1 MNPAFAS
8 AAGGTK
14 RRREGNG
21 DSVEAHSDGPF
32 GKKARPTLNAAG
44 DVEPWRHDSVI
55 NTPTTSSQQPKYD
68 SDDQSSMVSEPGSPQ
83 ELVSSADEMDTDMD
97 DLPSFSQ
104 SPEDHHTLP
113 NSQPP
118 SSSPWRERIQTRNRV
133 STPFTHTSRA
143 GVRPMQQLRT
153 GINYHM
159 RQRHPQENFSSDGH
173 LEVPSP
179 IDEDEVPTPP
189 SAAEAAGSQLSM
201 LTVNDMDIET
211 ADLPAITVEHSRS
224 LHLDRHD
231 DGGAAESLHHRMG
244 GGVEGVV
251 VRKQRLRSGAQSNG
265 SVSPARAGAAMG
277 GELAG
282 SLGGKRGL
290 SVGYR
295 ADCEKCRTHVPGH
308 MNHFVM

>member
-1 MNPAFAS
+1 MASTNPAFAS
-8 AAGGTK
+8 SVGTK
-14 RRREGNG
+14 RRREGDG
-21 DSVEAHSDGPF
+21 DGEGIHGGGPF
-32 GKKARPTLNAAG
+32 GKKARPTLNATG
-44 DVEPWRHDSVI
+44 DYESWHNDSVI
-55 NTPTTSSQQPKYD
+55 NTPTASSQQPKYD

-83 ELVSSADEMDTDMD
+83 ELMSSADEMDTDMED
-97 DLPSFSQ
+97 TPSFSQ
-104 SPEDHHTLP
+104 SPEDQYALP
-113 NSQPP
+113 KSRELA
-118 SSSPWRERIQTRNRV
+118 SSSPWRERVQTRNRV
-133 STPFTHTSRA
+133 PTPFSHPRP

-211 ADLPAITVEHSRS
+211 ADLPSITVDPSRS
-224 LHLDRHD
+224 LQLDGHD
-231 DGGAAESLHHRMG
+231 DSRNAEDSGM
-244 GGVEGVV
+244 EGVV

-277 GELAG
+277 SELAASG
-282 SLGGKRGL
+282 GGGKRGL
-290 SVGYR
+290 SIGYR
-295 ADCEKCRTHVPGH
+295 ADCEKCRMRVPGH